1 MKVLSMEEA
10 QARFAA
16 VCDEALAGEVI
27 RLQLANGA
35 LLELM
40 RVPPVP
46 LAPAL
51 SDQKLAECYCDE
63 EWAAFE
69 NHCGQASD

>member
-1 MKVLSMEEA
+1 MEEA

-35 LLELM
+35 VLELM
-40 RVPPVP
+40 PVPPTHPVT
-46 LAPAL
+46 AL
-51 SDQKLAECYCDE
+51 SDQSLAECYSDE
-63 EWAAFE
+63 EWATFE
-69 NHCGQASD
+69 NNCGKASD